1 MSSIVSTLSLDLERF
16 ITDSTTLA
24 KSISTGRDQ
33 TRAILSSLDR
43 LRSVLSSLLTPG
55 LNDDIDTI
63 CREKLGIHLSPVSL
77 GFSRY
82 DNLRFK
88 TNRDQTEISTASVLL
103 RYIILTALKVLGASQ
118 ATCLL
123 HVHCLSS
130 WFYGL

>member
-55 LNDDIDTI
+55 LNNDIDTI

-82 DNLRFK
+82 DNPGSKLTVTNLKFRKLRFYFG
-88 TNRDQTEISTASVLL
+88 I
-103 RYIILTALKVLGASQ
+103 
-118 ATCLL
+118 
-123 HVHCLSS
+123 
-130 WFYGL
+130 